1 MRAIGR
7 RREAPGHAWW
17 NYQQPKGGAMFSGQ
31 KKKMLLP
38 VIAGLL
44 VVAFLLTSFASYFVS
59 RASLRSEIA
68 DNELPLTGDNIYSE
82 IQRDLL
88 RPIFISSF
96 MAQDTFLRNWLLD
109 GERDHHQIAQYL
121 REIQSR
127 YQTFTSFLV
136 SENTRNYYYPDG
148 VLKQVHPDEERDRW
162 YFRVRELTA
171 DYEINID
178 PDMANKDAM
187 TIFINH
193 RVFDYQGRLIG
204 VTGVGLSVSAVKE
217 IIELYQQKYQR
228 TVYFFD
234 KNRLI
239 RPVEAKSSEAEGG
252 LVPMMTPEE
261 LLQRLPGPG
270 ESSFTSFRH
279 GQTVHTNIRYIKEFD
294 WYLVVEQS
302 ERHIVRGI
310 FTTLVFNLV
319 LCLVVTG
326 AVVLLVKVSVDA
338 YTRRIE
344 TLRGIVPIC
353 AYCKEVRDDRGYW
366 NQVEAYVAKYTD
378 AQFSHSIC
386 PKCMKKHFPDI
397 DPETQG
403 EQDR

>member
-1 MRAIGR
+1 
-7 RREAPGHAWW
+7 
-17 NYQQPKGGAMFSGQ
+17 MFFNHD
-31 KKKMLLP
+31 KKILLP

-44 VVAFLLTSFASYFVS
+44 ALSFFLTSYASYFVS

-96 MAQDTFLRNWLLD
+96 MAQDTFLRNWLLE
-109 GERDHHQIAQYL
+109 GEQDQGKIAQYL
-121 REIQSR
+121 KEIQNR

-136 SENTRNYYYPDG
+136 SEKSHNYYHG
-148 VLKQVHPDEERDRW
+148 EGLLKRVDADDDRDRW
-162 YFRVRELTA
+162 YFRARSMQP

-178 PDMANKDAM
+178 PDQANKDAL

-193 RVFDYQGRLIG
+193 RVFDYQGRVIG
-204 VTGVGLSVSAVKE
+204 VTGVGLAVSAVRE
-217 IIELYQQKYQR
+217 IIEMYQRKYQR
-228 TVYFFD
+228 TIYFFD
-234 KNRLI
+234 QNRLV
-239 RPVEAKSSEAEGG
+239 RPVKADGVDPVGG
-252 LVPMMTPEE
+252 LVPMMPVEE
-261 LLQRLPGPG
+261 LQKRLPLHG
-270 ESSFTSFRH
+270 EGSFSSERQ

-302 ERHIVRGI
+302 EQQTVRGI
-310 FTTLVFNLV
+310 FVTLVFNLL

-326 AVVLLVKVSVDA
+326 VVVLLVKFSVDA

-353 AYCKEVRDDRGYW
+353 SYCKEVRDDQGYW

-386 PKCMKKHFPDI
+386 PKCLRQHFPEIDI
-397 DPETQG
+397 DDIDAPPPC
-403 EQDR
+403 

>member
-1 MRAIGR
+1 
-7 RREAPGHAWW
+7 
-17 NYQQPKGGAMFSGQ
+17 MFFHYN
-31 KKKMLLP
+31 KKVLLP
-38 VIAGLL
+38 IIAGLL
-44 VVAFLLTSFASYFVS
+44 ALSFFFTSYASYFVS

-96 MAQDTFLRNWLLD
+96 MAQDTFLRNWLLE
-109 GERDHHQIAQYL
+109 GERDQDQITQYL
-121 REIQSR
+121 KEVQSR

-136 SENTRNYYYPDG
+136 SEKTRNYYHG
-148 VLKQVHPDEERDRW
+148 EGLLKRVDADDDRDRW
-162 YFRVRELTA
+162 YFRARSMQP

-178 PDMANKDAM
+178 PDQAHKDAL

-193 RVFDYQGRLIG
+193 RVFDYQGEVIG
-204 VTGVGLSVSAVKE
+204 VTGVGLAVSAVKE
-217 IIELYQQKYQR
+217 IIELYQRKYQR
-228 TVYFFD
+228 TIYFFD
-234 KNRLI
+234 KERLV
-239 RPVEAKSSEAEGG
+239 RPVKADGLDHGG
-252 LVPMMTPEE
+252 DSPAMMPVEE
-261 LLQRLPGPG
+261 LQRHLPLRG
-270 ESSFTSFRH
+270 ESSFISTRQ
-279 GQTVHTNIRYIKEFD
+279 GQTIHTNIRYIKEFD

-310 FTTLVFNLV
+310 FATLIFNLL

-326 AVVLLVKVSVDA
+326 VVVLLVKFSVDA

-353 AYCKEVRDDRGYW
+353 SYCKEVRDDKGYW
-366 NQVEAYVAKYTD
+366 NQVEAYVAKHTD

-386 PKCMKKHFPDI
+386 PKCLRKHFPEI
-397 DPETQG
+397 DP
-403 EQDR
+403 DDADNSSPR